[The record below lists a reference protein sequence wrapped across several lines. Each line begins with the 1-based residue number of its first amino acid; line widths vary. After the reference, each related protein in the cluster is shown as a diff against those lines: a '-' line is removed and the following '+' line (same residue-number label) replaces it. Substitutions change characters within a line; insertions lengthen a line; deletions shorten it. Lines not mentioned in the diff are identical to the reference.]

1 MAVRS
6 IPSIV
11 YTEEGSF
18 VTKIKLLH
26 SHIRNYIQAVFAD
39 CLLREGFRCVSDDML
54 SWYRIRGT
62 IVNSLSFFTLLNRI
76 PVELKI
82 AYGIHPLFA
91 PPYFINKA
99 FISNYPL
106 NDETFSIRFI
116 TEDVPVNSMNY
127 SPFAEDALVYAPG
140 NAGRGIY
147 TLEGII
153 LPQMDGVTTI
163 SDCYLFHKKRY
174 LDYSL
179 RPLEREYLK
188 IHPNISE
195 LEIRLKTVSDLFIEE
210 AIYEN
215 DSELLPYLQILIDE
229 RISAESQILALQ
241 PQNTQSIH
249 ILHQYKIMANV
260 IANKEI
266 SEYRNALD
274 QRLKRN
280 LEIYTLF
287 KSSDNKSE

>member
-1 MAVRS
+1 
-6 IPSIV
+6 
-11 YTEEGSF
+11 
-18 VTKIKLLH
+18 
-26 SHIRNYIQAVFAD
+26 
-39 CLLREGFRCVSDDML
+39 
-54 SWYRIRGT
+54 
-62 IVNSLSFFTLLNRI
+62 
-76 PVELKI
+76 
-82 AYGIHPLFA
+82 
-91 PPYFINKA
+91 
-99 FISNYPL
+99 
-106 NDETFSIRFI
+106 
-116 TEDVPVNSMNY
+116 
-127 SPFAEDALVYAPG
+127 
-140 NAGRGIY
+140 
-147 TLEGII
+147 
-153 LPQMDGVTTI
+153 MDGVTTI
-163 SDCYLFHKKRY
+163 SDCYLFHMKRY